1 MSIPTSG
8 ARRLTSRN
16 DVRHLLRDLR
26 EDILSYMDEYGLRGI
41 AVLIDG
47 SWEGAVTLAAAT
59 SIASQIQ
66 TSLSAFYIPHG
77 RAVGVPR
84 DLARWAKTKRIVIKN
99 LRIRDASTVMRA
111 YLSEVTGSGGAG
123 ITYSLSSIVARA
135 IADKNRQ
142 FLLGRYTYT
151 QWILGEFDTIEM
163 RAVDYHPLIKTY
175 YSDLPIIASYFGME
189 GIISK
194 LRIDPRL
201 ARTAERLG
209 LDGISTLDNLLARIV
224 PSSGLIDEESLRKM
238 GVTHETVENLI
249 EKIYLAGIKREWPS
263 PLP

>member
-1 MSIPTSG
+1 MSIPTGG
-8 ARRLTSRN
+8 AKRLTSRN
-16 DVRHLLRDLR
+16 DVRHMLRDLR
-26 EDILSYMDEYGLRGI
+26 EDIVSYIDEYGMRGI

-59 SIASQIQ
+59 YIASQIQ

-111 YLSEVTGSGGAG
+111 YLSEITGGGGMG

-135 IADKNRQ
+135 IADKNRH

-163 RAVDYHPLIKTY
+163 RAVDYHPLIRTY
-175 YSDLPIIASYFGME
+175 YSDLPIIASYFGID

-201 ARTAERLG
+201 TRTAERLG
-209 LDGISTLDNLLARIV
+209 LDGIPTLDKLLSRIV
-224 PSSGLIDEESLRKM
+224 PSSGLIDDESLRKL
-238 GVTHETVENLI
+238 GATRETVDNII
-249 EKIYLAGIKREWPS
+249 EKIYLTGLKREWPS